1 MKKSDLFLISV
12 FIVSLVSCKNDFLVS
27 DITNSEMQDE
37 IQEVIIGDEIIYGES
52 FSFQD
57 IYDDAFDNL
66 ENATRQLI
74 ARSATADES
83 SITEFSETDFEKM
96 VYFYVLP
103 TTVSSVITTSFLKI
117 NFSASQD
124 CISSLSISVGFK

>member
-1 MKKSDLFLISV
+1 MKKSKLFLILV
-12 FIVSLVSCKNDFLVS
+12 FILSLVSCRNDFLDS
-27 DITNSEMQDE
+27 EIANSEIEDE
-37 IQEVIIGDEIIYGES
+37 IQEVIIGDEIIYGEC

-57 IYDDAFDNL
+57 IYDEAFDNL

-96 VYFYVLP
+96 VYFSVLP
-103 TTVSSVITTSFLKI
+103 TTIESVKI
-117 NFSASQD
+117 INTMMG
-124 CISSLSISVGFK
+124 I